1 MACFPFMRMVALAGL
16 WAAAAP
22 ALAQEACSRPDA
34 LGTSRVIEVN
44 SKGGLKLGLKSY
56 PQTLAL
62 EPGEVVLTFDDGPL
76 PATTGPILKA
86 LDDECVK
93 ATFFL
98 VGRNAQANPT
108 FVQREKARGH
118 TVGHHTFSH
127 PFVTMRGFTE
137 AAAKA
142 DMEQG
147 FAADDRALGASQGA
161 APRTPF
167 FRYPG
172 FADTPELNSWLASRN
187 IAIFGADLWASD
199 WVDMNP
205 QKTMEL
211 LLARLDHAG
220 KGIILLHDTRPQTAK
235 MLPALLRELKARG
248 YKVVHM
254 IPARDDAPTPL
265 TKAAPGW
272 TSETEANIA
281 KVWPKILAE
290 KRRLAKGQPAANLHS
305 LPPQSAPQ

>member
-1 MACFPFMRMVALAGL
+1 MVVSPLLRMAALAGL
-16 WAAAAP
+16 WLAALP

-34 LGTSRVIEVN
+34 LGTSRVMEVN
-44 SKGGLKLGLKSY
+44 PRGGLKLGLKSY
-56 PQTLAL
+56 PQTLSL
-62 EPGEVVLTFDDGPL
+62 EKGEVVLTFDDGPL

-108 FVQREKARGH
+108 VVQREIARGH
-118 TVGHHTFSH
+118 TVGHHSFSH
-127 PFVTMRGFTE
+127 PFITMRGLSE

-142 DMEQG
+142 DLEQG
-147 FAADDRALGASQGA
+147 FAADDRALGGA
-161 APRTPF
+161 QPGATPRTPF

-172 FADTPELNSWLASRN
+172 FADTPELNAWLASRN
-187 IAIFGADLWASD
+187 VAIFGADLWASD
-199 WVDMNP
+199 WVDMSP

-211 LLARLDHAG
+211 LLTRLDHAG

-235 MLPALLRELKARG
+235 MLPALLRELKTRG
-248 YKVVHM
+248 YKVVH
-254 IPARDDAPTPL
+254 IVPAKGDAPTAL
-265 TKAAPGW
+265 AKAEPGW

-290 KRRLAKGQPAANLHS
+290 KRRLAKGAGQGG
-305 LPPQSAPQ
+305 

>member
-1 MACFPFMRMVALAGL
+1 MVVSPLVRMAALAGL

-22 ALAQEACSRPDA
+22 ALAQEACGRPDA
-34 LGTSRVIEVN
+34 LGVSRVIEVN
-44 SKGGLKLGLKSY
+44 PRGGLKLGLKSY

-62 EPGEVVLTFDDGPL
+62 EKGEVVLTFDDGPL

-98 VGRNAQANPT
+98 VGANAQANPT
-108 FVQREKARGH
+108 VVQREIARGH
-118 TVGHHTFSH
+118 SVGHHSFSH
-127 PFVTMRGFTE
+127 PFITMRGMTE
-137 AAAKA
+137 PAAKA

-147 FAADDRALGASQGA
+147 FAADDRAANKEAGA

-187 IAIFGADLWASD
+187 IAVFGADLWASD
-199 WVDMNP
+199 WVDMSP

-211 LLARLDHAG
+211 LLTRLDHAG

-235 MLPALLRELKARG
+235 MLPALLRELKARN
-248 YKVVHM
+248 YKVVH
-254 IPARDDAPTPL
+254 IVPARDDAPTPL
-265 TKAAPGW
+265 AKAGPGW
-272 TSETEANIA
+272 TSETEVNIA

-290 KRRLAKGQPAANLHS
+290 KRRLAKGG
-305 LPPQSAPQ
+305 APGG

>member
-1 MACFPFMRMVALAGL
+1 MVRYPLLRMAALAAL
-16 WAAAAP
+16 CATAAAP

-34 LGTSRVIEVN
+34 LGTSRVMEVN
-44 SKGGLKLGLKSY
+44 PRGGLKLGLKSY

-62 EPGEVVLTFDDGPL
+62 EKGEVVLTFDDGPL

-98 VGRNAQANPT
+98 VGANAQANPT
-108 FVQREKARGH
+108 FVQREIARGH

-127 PFVTMRGFTE
+127 PFITMRGLSE

-147 FAADDRALGASQGA
+147 FSADDRSLGGAQSGA

-172 FADTPELNSWLASRN
+172 FADTPELNAWLASRN
-187 IAIFGADLWASD
+187 VAIFGADLWASD
-199 WVDMNP
+199 WVDMTP

-211 LLARLDHAG
+211 LLTRLDHAG

-235 MLPALLRELKARG
+235 MLPALLRELKVRG
-248 YKVVHM
+248 YKVVH
-254 IPARDDAPTPL
+254 IVPAKGDTPTAL
-265 TKAAPGW
+265 SKAEPGW

-290 KRRLAKGQPAANLHS
+290 KRRLAKGAGQGG
-305 LPPQSAPQ
+305 

>member
-1 MACFPFMRMVALAGL
+1 MAALAVL
-16 WAAAAP
+16 LAATAP
-22 ALAQEACSRPDA
+22 VLAQEACSRPDA
-34 LGTSRVIEVN
+34 LGTSRVMEVN
-44 SKGGLKLGLKSY
+44 PAGGLKIGLKSY

-62 EPGEVVLTFDDGPL
+62 EKGEVVLTFDDGPL

-108 FVQREKARGH
+108 VVQREIERGH
-118 TVGHHTFSH
+118 TVGHHSFSH
-127 PFVTMRGFTE
+127 PFITMRGLSE

-142 DMEQG
+142 DLEQG
-147 FAADDRALGASQGA
+147 FAADDRALGGPQSGV

-172 FADTPELNSWLASRN
+172 FADTPELNAWLASRN
-187 IAIFGADLWASD
+187 VAIFGADLWASD
-199 WVDMNP
+199 WVDMTP

-235 MLPALLRELKARG
+235 MLPALLRELKTRG
-248 YKVVHM
+248 YKVVH
-254 IPARDDAPTPL
+254 IVPAKGDAPTAL
-265 TKAAPGW
+265 AKAEPGW

-290 KRRLAKGQPAANLHS
+290 KRRLAKGTGQGVAN
-305 LPPQSAPQ
+305 

>member
-1 MACFPFMRMVALAGL
+1 MVRHPLLRMAALAGL
-16 WAAAAP
+16 WAATAP

-44 SKGGLKLGLKSY
+44 PRGGLKLGLKSY

-62 EPGEVVLTFDDGPL
+62 EKGEVVLTFDDGPL

-98 VGRNAQANPT
+98 VGRNAQANPV
-108 FVQREKARGH
+108 FVQREVARGH
-118 TVGHHTFSH
+118 TVGHHSFSH
-127 PFVTMRGFTE
+127 PFITMRGMTE
-137 AAAKA
+137 AAAKS

-147 FAADDRALGASQGA
+147 FMADDRAANKDGV

-172 FADTPELNSWLASRN
+172 FADTPELNAWLASRN

-199 WVDMNP
+199 WVEMSP
-205 QKTMEL
+205 QQTMEL
-211 LLARLDHAG
+211 LLTRLDHAG

-235 MLPALLRELKARG
+235 MLPALLRELKTRGYRVAHIVPARG
-248 YKVVHM
+248 
-254 IPARDDAPTPL
+254 DAPTAL
-265 TKAAPGW
+265 ARAEPGW

-281 KVWPKILAE
+281 KVWPKILAQ
-290 KRRLAKGQPAANLHS
+290 KRRAAKQGSGADS
-305 LPPQSAPQ
+305 K

>member
-1 MACFPFMRMVALAGL
+1 MVRYPLLRMAALAGL
-16 WAAAAP
+16 WAATAP
-22 ALAQEACSRPDA
+22 ALAQEPCSRPDA
-34 LGTSRVIEVN
+34 LGTSRVMEVN
-44 SKGGLKLGLKSY
+44 PKGGLKLGLKSY

-62 EPGEVVLTFDDGPL
+62 EKGEVVLTFDDGPL
-76 PATTGPILKA
+76 PATTGPILKT

-108 FVQREKARGH
+108 VVQREIARGH
-118 TVGHHTFSH
+118 TVGHHSFSH
-127 PFVTMRGFTE
+127 PFITMRGLSE

-147 FAADDRALGASQGA
+147 FAADDRALAGGQPGA

-172 FADTPELNSWLASRN
+172 FADTPELNGWLASRN
-187 IAIFGADLWASD
+187 VAIFGADLWASD
-199 WVDMNP
+199 WVDMSP

-211 LLARLDHAG
+211 LLTRLDHAG

-235 MLPALLRELKARG
+235 MLPALLRELKTRG
-248 YKVVHM
+248 YKVVH
-254 IPARDDAPTPL
+254 IVPAKGDAPTAL
-265 TKAAPGW
+265 AKAEPGW

-290 KRRLAKGQPAANLHS
+290 KRRLAKGAGQGVAN
-305 LPPQSAPQ
+305 

>member
-1 MACFPFMRMVALAGL
+1 MVRYPLLRMAALAAL
-16 WAAAAP
+16 CATAAAP
-22 ALAQEACSRPDA
+22 VLAQEACSRPDA
-34 LGTSRVIEVN
+34 LGTSRVMEVN
-44 SKGGLKLGLKSY
+44 PRGGLKLGLKSY

-62 EPGEVVLTFDDGPL
+62 EKGEVVLTFDDGPL

-108 FVQREKARGH
+108 VVQREVARGH
-118 TVGHHTFSH
+118 TVGHHSFSH
-127 PFVTMRGFTE
+127 PFITMRGLGE

-147 FAADDRALGASQGA
+147 FAADDRAAGAQSGA
-161 APRTPF
+161 TPRTPF

-172 FADTPELNSWLASRN
+172 FADTPELNAWLASRN
-187 IAIFGADLWASD
+187 VAVFGADLWASD
-199 WVDMNP
+199 WVDMTP

-211 LLARLDHAG
+211 LLTRLDHAG

-235 MLPALLRELKARG
+235 MLPALLRELKTRG
-248 YKVVHM
+248 YKVVH
-254 IPARDDAPTPL
+254 IVPAKGDAPTAL
-265 TKAAPGW
+265 AKADPGW

-281 KVWPKILAE
+281 KVWPKILAQ
-290 KRRLAKGQPAANLHS
+290 KRRIAKGAGGHS
-305 LPPQSAPQ
+305 LMP

>member
-1 MACFPFMRMVALAGL
+1 MAFSRLLAVAALVCP

-22 ALAQEACSRPDA
+22 GLAQEACSRPDA
-34 LGTSRVIEVN
+34 LGVSRVIEVN
-44 SKGGLKLGLKSY
+44 PAGGLKLGLKSY

-62 EPGEVVLTFDDGPL
+62 EQGEVVLTFDDGPL

-108 FVQREKARGH
+108 LVAREKARGH
-118 TVGHHTFSH
+118 TVGHHSFSH
-127 PFVTMRGFTE
+127 PFVTMRGLDQ

-142 DMEQG
+142 DMEAG
-147 FAADDRALGASQGA
+147 FQADDRAAGALAGAS
-161 APRTPF
+161 PRTPF
-167 FRYPG
+167 FRFPG
-172 FADTPELNSWLASRN
+172 FADTPELDGWLASRN

-199 WVDMNP
+199 WVDMTP
-205 QKTMEL
+205 EKTMEL
-211 LLARLDHAG
+211 LLMRLDHAG
-220 KGIILLHDTRPQTAK
+220 KGIILLHDTRPQTAR
-235 MLPALLRELKARG
+235 MLPALLRELKTRG
-248 YKVVHM
+248 YRVVH
-254 IPARDDAPTPL
+254 IVPAKGDAPTPL
-265 TKAAPGW
+265 TKAGPGW

-290 KRRLAKGQPAANLHS
+290 KRRLAKGTHS
-305 LPPQSAPQ
+305 SGG

>member
-1 MACFPFMRMVALAGL
+1 MAFHVLLRMAALAGL
-16 WAAAAP
+16 WACVP
-22 ALAQEACSRPDA
+22 ALAQEACPRPDA
-34 LGTSRVIEVN
+34 LGVSRVLEVN
-44 SKGGLKLGLKSY
+44 PKGGLKLGLKSY

-62 EPGEVVLTFDDGPL
+62 EKGEVVLTFDDGPL
-76 PATTGPILKA
+76 PATTGPILRA

-98 VGRNAQANPT
+98 VGRNAEANPT
-108 FVQREKARGH
+108 IVARERARGH
-118 TVGHHTFSH
+118 TIGHHTFSH
-127 PFVTMRGFTE
+127 PFITMRGLGE

-142 DMEQG
+142 DMDQG
-147 FAADDRALGASQGA
+147 FAADDRAAFGQAGA

-172 FADTPELNSWLASRN
+172 FADTPELNAWLARRD

-199 WVDMNP
+199 WVDMSP

-211 LLARLDHAG
+211 LLSRLDQAG

-235 MLPALLRELKARG
+235 MLPELLRALKARG
-248 YKVVHM
+248 YRIVHLV
-254 IPARDDAPTPL
+254 PAKDDAPTPL
-265 TKAAPGW
+265 AKAGPSW
-272 TSETEANIA
+272 SSETEANIA

-290 KRRLAKGQPAANLHS
+290 KRRMAKGAAEIS
-305 LPPQSAPQ
+305 PPR

>member
-1 MACFPFMRMVALAGL
+1 MVRYPLLRMAALAGL
-16 WAAAAP
+16 WAATAP

-34 LGTSRVIEVN
+34 LGTSRVMEVN
-44 SKGGLKLGLKSY
+44 PRGGLKLGLKSY

-62 EPGEVVLTFDDGPL
+62 EKGEVVLTFDDGPL

-98 VGRNAQANPT
+98 VGANAQANPT
-108 FVQREKARGH
+108 FVQREIARGH
-118 TVGHHTFSH
+118 TVGHHSFSH
-127 PFVTMRGFTE
+127 PFITMRGLSE

-147 FAADDRALGASQGA
+147 FSADDRAAYREVGA

-172 FADTPELNSWLASRN
+172 FADTPELNAWLASRN
-187 IAIFGADLWASD
+187 VAIFGADLWASD
-199 WVDMNP
+199 WVDMTP

-211 LLARLDHAG
+211 LLSRLDQAG
-220 KGIILLHDTRPQTAK
+220 RGIILLHDTRPQTAK
-235 MLPALLRELKARG
+235 MLPALLRELKTRG
-248 YKVVHM
+248 YKVVH
-254 IPARDDAPTPL
+254 IVPAKRDAPTAL
-265 TKAAPGW
+265 AKAEPGW

-290 KRRLAKGQPAANLHS
+290 KRRLAKGAGQGVAN
-305 LPPQSAPQ
+305 